1 MSEEN
6 RDSIQW
12 GRPVK
17 RKSRGPKPQAPGAAP
32 AVGPIEDPSSAGELG
47 AIIRAP
53 RSTVAPTHEVIGAP
67 KPARVSS
74 EPDTDDYE
82 LRDLVAHI
90 ARGLVDRPDEVEVE
104 IVEAGSDATFE
115 LEVHPDDLGHVI
127 GKQGRTARSIR
138 LALGA
143 AAAKRGRRAGLDIAD

>member
-6 RDSIQW
+6 RDSVQW
-12 GRPVK
+12 GRPLK
-17 RKSRGPKPQAPGAAP
+17 RKSRGPKPLAPGATA
-32 AVGPIEDPSSAGELG
+32 AVGPIEDPSAVGELG
-47 AIIRAP
+47 AIVRAP
-53 RSTVAPTHEVIGAP
+53 LRAAPTHEVIGAP
-67 KPARVSS
+67 KPARFSS
-74 EPDTDDYE
+74 EPDTDDFE
-82 LRDLVAHI
+82 LRDLVAHV
-90 ARGLVDRPDEVEVE
+90 ARGLVDRPDQVQVE

-115 LEVHPDDLGHVI
+115 LEVAPDDLGHVI